1 MFDTIDGLPVHAL
14 VIHAV
19 VVILPLMAVLTIV
32 VAVRRGLRE
41 RYSWWV
47 LAGNV
52 VVAGLTL
59 VAKQSGEA
67 LRASLG
73 GQIAKEHAALGTLL
87 PWFALFLVLTSV
99 GMALTRRNRAL
110 GPVAVVLT
118 IVAAVAAVVWTVR
131 TGDAGTRAVWGSRGA

>member
-1 MFDTIDGLPVHAL
+1 MFDRILGLPVHVL

-19 VVILPLMAVLTIV
+19 VVLLPLMAVLTVV
-32 VAVRRGLRE
+32 VAVRGRLRE
-41 RYSWWV
+41 RYCWWV

-67 LRASLG
+67 LQASLG
-73 GQIAKEHAALGTLL
+73 GQVAKDHAALGNLL

-99 GMALTRRNRAL
+99 GVGVTRRSRTLA
-110 GPVAVVLT
+110 PVTVAFT
-118 IVAAVAAVVWTVR
+118 ILAAVATVVWTVR
-131 TGDAGTRAVWGSRGA
+131 TGDSGARAVWGT

>member
-1 MFDTIDGLPVHAL
+1 MFDRILGLPVHVL
-14 VIHAV
+14 VNHAV
-19 VVILPLMAVLTIV
+19 VVLLPLMALLTVV
-32 VAVRRGLRE
+32 VAVRGDLRE

-67 LRASLG
+67 LQASLG
-73 GQIAKEHAALGTLL
+73 GQVAKDHAALGTLL
-87 PWFALFLVLTSV
+87 PWFALFLVLTSAGV
-99 GMALTRRNRAL
+99 GVTRRNRSL

-118 IVAAVAAVVWTVR
+118 VIAAAVAVVWTVR
-131 TGDAGTRAVWGSRGA
+131 TGDSGARAVWGS